1 MTSAHDDRRSVPAAA
16 PFRGGGRAIR
26 IGLASSAAGTAV
38 LVVGLVVDRRQVFV
52 SYLMAFT
59 FVASIALGALVF
71 LMICHAMRAGWPTS
85 IRRIVEGLV
94 AVFPALAILFV
105 PLALGLDA
113 LYPWVHPE
121 GLDDAAREAVVHKR
135 PYLNVPFFL
144 GRTALFFVI
153 WIATAEMLRRW
164 SMRQDEAAGDEVSG
178 KLHRLSA
185 AALPLVALALS
196 FASFDWVMSLTPTWS
211 SSMFPV
217 YFFAGGF
224 VAALGIVSA
233 ATYVAGARGLLAG
246 ISDSHYYALG
256 RLLFAFTVFWAYASF
271 FQFMLIWMAN
281 RPEEVT
287 YYLERAGGPWIALT
301 ALLVVGRFLVP
312 FSLLLNFG
320 LKRRGSFVAAM
331 GAWIAVFHYVDV
343 HWMIAPSARAREFP
357 VHWLD
362 PAAVAAIGGL
372 VASTALASLRGRS
385 LVPIHDPKLAEALAY
400 ESP

>member
-1 MTSAHDDRRSVPAAA
+1 MSSDDRSLVPAAA
-16 PFRGGGRAIR
+16 PFRGGRRAIR
-26 IGLASSAAGTAV
+26 TGLAVSAAGTAV
-38 LVVGLVVDRRQVFV
+38 LVLGLVVDRRQVFV

-94 AVFPALAILFV
+94 AVFPVLAILFL

-113 LYPWVHPE
+113 LYPWVHPD
-121 GLDDAAREAVVHKR
+121 GLDGAVREAVLHKR

-144 GRTALFFVI
+144 GRTALFFVT
-153 WIATAEMLRRW
+153 WIATAETLRRW
-164 SMRQDEAAGDEVSG
+164 SRRRDEVSGGEVSG
-178 KLHRLSA
+178 KLYRLSA
-185 AALPLVALALS
+185 AALPPVALALS

-233 ATYVAGARGLLAG
+233 STYVAGASCRIEG
-246 ISDSHYYALG
+246 IPDSHYCALG
-256 RLLFAFTVFWAYASF
+256 RLLFAFTVFWAYVSF

-287 YYLERAGGPWIALT
+287 YYLARAGGPWMALT
-301 ALLVVGRFLVP
+301 AVLVVGRFLVP

-331 GAWIAVFHYVDV
+331 
-343 HWMIAPSARAREFP
+343 
-357 VHWLD
+357 
-362 PAAVAAIGGL
+362 
-372 VASTALASLRGRS
+372 
-385 LVPIHDPKLAEALAY
+385 
-400 ESP
+400 